1 MQICCIDGQCI
12 EKMLKNLKANYGI
25 HIAVVD
31 MIVLGEVTSKNDVV
45 ESLWMTECSLFT
57 V

>member
-45 ESLWMTECSLFT
+45 ESLWMTE
-57 V
+57 